1 MNGQLLKDE
10 GQMAKKQNQKC
21 STSLVITEMQIKTM
35 QSPFYPELLLQRKQQ
50 MLAGKEAENKEYL
63 CTVNENV
70 IWLASIT
77 TKNQKQERIC

>member
-35 QSPFYPELLLQRKQQ
+35 QSPFYPELLPQRKQQ
-50 MLAGKEAENKEYL
+50 LLAGKEAEKKVFMY
-63 CTVNENV
+63 C
-70 IWLASIT
+70 
-77 TKNQKQERIC
+77 R